1 MSHPLLVNVER
12 TLAREEQDVLRLRAT
27 PAARKLSLR
36 RKELLSLVREAARLR
51 GVRLIIEIELAIV
64 RGDLLRYANS
74 KGMRSSLR
82 LALEELLAVQTHLGY
97 IDDEAR
103 YAIIDQAHSLK
114 QKRMNGLPRDDA
126 RTALAS
132 HIGRLGN
139 MDKSRLEEE
148 EKDLV
153 DARKAAMKVAEEC
166 YIALQEQMLRVPS
179 APA

>member
-1 MSHPLLVNVER
+1 MIHPLLNKVEDV
-12 TLAREEQDVLRLRAT
+12 LSVEEEDVLRLRAT
-27 PAARKLSLR
+27 RAARQLSKR
-36 RKELLSLVREAARLR
+36 RKELLALIQEAARLR
-51 GVRLIIEIELAIV
+51 DVSLIISIELAIV

-82 LALEELLAVQTHLGY
+82 LALEELLATETHLGY
-97 IDDEAR
+97 VADKLR
-103 YAIIDQAHSLK
+103 YAIINQAHSLK
-114 QKRMNGLPRDDA
+114 QKRVNGKDDA

-153 DARKAAMKVAEEC
+153 DGRRAAMKVAEEC
-166 YIALQEQMLRVPS
+166 YIALQSEMLG
-179 APA
+179 